1 MKRAILLLQNGEVFE
16 GESFGFAGETAGEVV
31 FNTSMTGYQEI
42 LTDPSYTGQIVTM
55 TYPLIGNYGVNSGD
69 TESDRIQA
77 AGFVVREAS
86 GIASNWRSEKSLQD
100 YLVEN
105 RIVAIQG
112 VDTRKLTRI
121 LRNSG
126 AMNGILSAIDFDT
139 TSLKHK
145 LSNVPSMQGLDL
157 VQGVT
162 ISEPVRYRD
171 FSEGVPHI
179 VAIHAGIKSNILR
192 IFSDKGANITLVP
205 ASYSAEQILA
215 FKPDG
220 VFLSNGPGDPEV
232 VTDTIETI
240 RDLLG
245 KVPMFGICL
254 GHQLLALALGAK
266 TYKLK
271 FGHRGGNQP
280 VMNLANRKVEISA
293 QNHGFAVDPD
303 TLPEKVEITHIN
315 LNDQTIEGI
324 RHIELPVYSVQYHP
338 EASPGPHDSH
348 YLFDQFLKDIRL

>member
-1 MKRAILLLQNGEVFE
+1 MNKAILLLENGEVFE
-16 GESFGFAGETAGEVV
+16 GESFGYIGETGGEVV

-42 LTDPSYTGQIVTM
+42 LTDPSYAGQIVTM
-55 TYPLIGNYGVNSGD
+55 TYPLIGNYGVNHED
-69 TESDRIQA
+69 TESDKVQA

-86 GIASNWRSEKSLQD
+86 GIASNFRSEKSLQD

-105 RIVAIQG
+105 KIVAIQG
-112 VDTRKLTRI
+112 IDTRKLTRI
-121 LRNSG
+121 IRNSG
-126 AMNGILSAIDFDT
+126 AMNGILSATDLDLE
-139 TSLKHK
+139 SLKTK
-145 LSNVPSMQGLDL
+145 LQNIPSMQGLDL
-157 VQGVT
+157 VKGVT
-162 ISEPVRYRD
+162 ISEPSRYRE
-171 FSEGVPHI
+171 FQKNQPHI

-192 IFSDKGANITLVP
+192 IFSSKGANITLVP
-205 ASYSAEQILA
+205 ASYSAEEILS

-232 VTDTIETI
+232 VTTTIQTI

-254 GHQLLALALGAK
+254 GHQLLSLALGAK

-271 FGHRGGNQP
+271 FGHRGANQP
-280 VMNLANRKVEISA
+280 VMNLSNRKVEISA
-293 QNHGFAVDPD
+293 QNHGFAVDPK
-303 TLPEKVEITHIN
+303 TLPDDVEITHIN

-324 RHIELPVYSVQYHP
+324 RHKKLPVYSVQYHP

-348 YLFDQFLKDIRL
+348 YLFDQFLKDISN